1 VAGAGDGLPPALK
14 ARLFAAVDLIIL
26 WNKTDG
32 QATVTA
38 TITDA
43 TLAALPAI
51 LDPTQDGYHDTDNP
65 DDLGPLTQHPPSV
78 SVAWATG
85 TVSGRW
91 RRRQVRR
98 REGSA
103 GLGGGAGHRV
113 GRTRLVAGER
123 RVEVW

>member
-1 VAGAGDGLPPALK
+1 VPDAECVSRPGRATVGGSDFAGDGVAGAGDGLPPALK

-51 LDPTQDGYHDTDNP
+51 LDPTRT
-65 DDLGPLTQHPPSV
+65 
-78 SVAWATG
+78 AT
-85 TVSGRW
+85 TTPTTPTT
-91 RRRQVRR
+91 
-98 REGSA
+98 
-103 GLGGGAGHRV
+103 LDH
-113 GRTRLVAGER
+113 
-123 RVEVW
+123 